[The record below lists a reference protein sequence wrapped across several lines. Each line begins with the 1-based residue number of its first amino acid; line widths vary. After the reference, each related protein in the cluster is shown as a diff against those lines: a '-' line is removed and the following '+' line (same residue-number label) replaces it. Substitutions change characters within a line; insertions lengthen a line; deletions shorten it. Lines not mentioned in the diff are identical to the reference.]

1 MITAF
6 RYKVTVGPDGRI
18 EIDAPELKPGA
29 KAEMIVLVETRKLK
43 QAGHR
48 QVITAA
54 DLLASGL
61 VGLWS
66 GRKEIGDSLEFAQQ
80 LRHAAEHREMKQ

>member
-6 RYKVTVGPDGRI
+6 RHKVTVGSNGRI
-18 EIDAPELKPGA
+18 EINAPELKPGE
-29 KAEMIVLVETRKLK
+29 KAEVIVLVESRKPK

-61 VGLWS
+61 VGMWS
-66 GRKEIGDSLEFAQQ
+66 GRKDIGDSLEFAQR
-80 LRHAAEHREMKQ
+80 LRRAAENREMKQ

>member
-6 RYKVTVGPDGRI
+6 RHKVTVRPDGRI

-29 KAEMIVLVETRKLK
+29 KAEVIVLVETRKPK
-43 QAGHR
+43 QDRHHK
-48 QVITAA
+48 VITAA

-61 VGLWS
+61 VGMWS
-66 GRKEIGDSLEFAQQ
+66 GRKDIGDSLEFAQH
-80 LRHAAEHREMKQ
+80 LRHTAEHRDMK